1 MKFFCLLLTATLLS
15 MPMVAPAQTSSPASS
30 SATSAPTPAK
40 KNKKRSVAKK
50 KAVKAPE
57 KPVEPVAEDLT
68 VKAIEITGNKKI
80 EKDAIAAK
88 IMAKVGNAYS
98 ADTVREDVISLFKL
112 GYFYD
117 IEVNRK
123 VEGKQVTL
131 TYKVS
136 EKPSITEINY
146 DGNSEIKNEDLA
158 DATAI
163 KPYQILNMA
172 KVKEAVDKI
181 QKLYE
186 DKGYFLAKVTADVE
200 DVKKD
205 ETVKLTF
212 HINEN
217 EKVKVRKITFLGN
230 EKIPDS
236 QLKSKMAIQ
245 EGGFFSFISGSGQ
258 YKQEAF
264 DRDTQII
271 RYVYYNQGYVQ
282 AKVDRPQVTVTPDKK
297 SIYIT
302 IRVEEGEQYS
312 VGEVEFAGDI
322 LFPKDELY
330 SSIKIDKNGI
340 FAYDVLQK
348 DISDLTAKYG
358 DLGYAYANVIPR
370 TRFNDK
376 ERKVDLVFEFDK
388 GTKVYFGK
396 INVVG
401 NTKTRDKV
409 VRRELKISEGELYN
423 ETNRRKSLENV
434 QRLGFFDEVNFK
446 TSIDPDH
453 TDIMNVD
460 IAVKER
466 NTGQIQLGAGYGTS
480 QGFTLQGSVN
490 QTNFLGRGENLGAS
504 MNLSSIGNYYSVSFT
519 EPYFND
525 TLWSVG
531 WDAYQSA
538 NTARIDYEEDH
549 RGISMR
555 LGHPITDYLRG
566 FIRYKYDVTTLK
578 ARYDA
583 NGNLITD
590 LALFPVD
597 TDSGETESVTATLEY
612 DTRNDRMQTTKGV
625 FASAS
630 YEYAGWGS
638 LKYTRASASFRFFYN
653 AFWDVVWRNNLQA
666 AQLSSLD
673 GSPIPFSELYLLGG
687 PYSLRGYQPYHVG
700 RMRFSQFVYNQ
711 LVNPPA
717 PGVPVSPATANQEAY
732 RFYGGTEQAMYQT
745 ELQFPMVKEA
755 GIMGV
760 VFYDV
765 GAADDTIEAANFYAD
780 VGIGI
785 RWFSPIGPLRFEWG
799 FPLNRNSY
807 YQDASVF
814 EFSIGTPF

>member
-1 MKFFCLLLTATLLS
+1 MTLA
-15 MPMVAPAQTSSPASS
+15 APAATESPTRDPAAQKKS
-30 SATSAPTPAK
+30 TKKQAK
-40 KNKKRSVAKK
+40 KT
-50 KAVKAPE
+50 VKAP
-57 KPVEPVAEDLT
+57 VQAEVPADLII
-68 VKAIEITGNKKI
+68 KAVEITGNKKI

-88 IMAKVGNAYS
+88 IMSKVGAVYS
-98 ADTVREDVISLFKL
+98 ADTIRADVEALFKL
-112 GYFYD
+112 GFFYD
-117 IEVNRK
+117 IEVNRN

-131 TYKVS
+131 IYKVS
-136 EKPSITEINY
+136 EKPSITEIVY
-146 DGNSEIKNEDLA
+146 DGNSEIKSDDLA
-158 DATAI
+158 DAAGI
-163 KPYQILNMA
+163 KAYQILNMA
-172 KVKEAVDKI
+172 KVKEAVDKM

-186 DKGYFLAKVTADVE
+186 DKGYFLAKVTAEVE

-230 EKIPDS
+230 EKINDS
-236 QLKSKMAIQ
+236 TLKAKMATQ
-245 EGGFFSFISGSGQ
+245 EGGFFSFVSGSGQ

-264 DRDTQII
+264 DRDTQIL

-282 AKVDRPQVTVTPDKK
+282 AKIDRPQVTVTPDKK
-297 SIYIT
+297 NIYIT

-330 SSIKIDKNGI
+330 AAIKIDKNGI

-434 QRLGFFDEVNFK
+434 QRLGFFEEVNFK

-453 TDIMNVD
+453 TDVMNVD

-490 QTNFLGRGENLGAS
+490 QTNFLGKGENLGAS
-504 MNLSSIGNYYSVSFT
+504 MNLSNIGNYYSLSFT

-525 TLWSVG
+525 TLWSLG
-531 WDAYQSA
+531 ADAYQSA
-538 NTARIDYEEDH
+538 NTGRADYEEDH
-549 RGISMR
+549 RGLALR
-555 LGHPITDYLRG
+555 LGHPITDNTRG
-566 FIRYKYDVTTLK
+566 YIRYKYDVTTLK
-578 ARYDA
+578 NLYDS
-583 NGNLITD
+583 NGNQITD
-590 LALFPVD
+590 PQLFPVD
-597 TDSGETESVTATLEY
+597 VDSGETNSVTGTFEY
-612 DTRNDRMQTTKGV
+612 DSRNDRFAPTKGI
-625 FASAS
+625 FASGS
-630 YEYAGWGS
+630 YEYAGIGGS
-638 LKYTRASASFRFFYN
+638 LKYTRVSGSMRFFYN
-653 AFWDVVWRNNLQA
+653 VLWDVIWRNNIQA
-666 AQLSSLD
+666 AQISPLD
-673 GSPIPFSELYLLGG
+673 GKPVPFSELYLLGG

-700 RMRFSQFVYNQ
+700 RMVFSTWTHNQ
-711 LVNPPA
+711 LIHPPA
-717 PGVPVSPATANQEAY
+717 PGIPTPEPTATQQAY
-732 RFYGGTEQAMYQT
+732 RFYGGTQQAMYQT

-765 GAADDTIEAANFYAD
+765 GAADDTLTASSFYAD
-780 VGIGI
+780 VGFGI